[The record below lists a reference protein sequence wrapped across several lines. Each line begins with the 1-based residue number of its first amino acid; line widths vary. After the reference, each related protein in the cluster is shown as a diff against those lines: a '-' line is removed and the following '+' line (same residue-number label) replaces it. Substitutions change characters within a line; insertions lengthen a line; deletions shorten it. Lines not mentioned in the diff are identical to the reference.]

1 MHLADLEK
9 TLPNGF
15 HDAVLQA
22 IDIDYTSRCA
32 RFRLRLLT
40 GSPDAATE
48 SERESRSR
56 ALLTLRNVLYLV
68 IEAPRQQ
75 RPGAGAELW
84 IDTGP
89 AGATSP
95 APPLPDPPLPP
106 HAFAYW
112 MFVHDWDS
120 FIHFAAADAEL
131 TWE

>member
-22 IDIDYTSRCA
+22 IDIDYASRCA

-40 GSPDAATE
+40 GSPEAATE
-48 SERESRSR
+48 SGRESRSS
-56 ALLTLRNVLYLV
+56 AVLTLRNVLYLV
-68 IEAPRQQ
+68 IEPPRQQ
-75 RPGAGAELW
+75 LSEAGKELW
-84 IDTGP
+84 IDAGP
-89 AGATSP
+89 AGAESAAAP
-95 APPLPDPPLPP
+95 APGQSLPP

-112 MFVHDWDS
+112 IFVHEWNS
-120 FIHFAAADAEL
+120 FIHFAATNAEL